1 MRNCRPV
8 TFTYVNSRT
17 DGPTA
22 KKEKD
27 IGLLDS
33 ILGSLGGGS
42 AQGGSPLL
50 KLALQLVQQNG
61 GLEGLLA
68 KLQQAGLA
76 DKAASWVGTGEN
88 LPVSADEL
96 GKALGAGS
104 LGDLAGKLGLSQG
117 DALSGLTSLLP
128 TLVDKM
134 TPGGQVPAEGN
145 DILSQVLASMSDQ
158 PGRR

>member
-1 MRNCRPV
+1 M
-8 TFTYVNSRT
+8 
-17 DGPTA
+17 
-22 KKEKD
+22 
-27 IGLLDS
+27 GLLDS

-42 AQGGSPLL
+42 AREGSPLL

-68 KLQQAGLA
+68 KFRQAGLA

-88 LPVSADEL
+88 QPVSADEL
-96 GKALGAGS
+96 GRALGAGS
-104 LGDLAGKLGLSQG
+104 LGDLAGQMGLSQR

-158 PGRR
+158 PGRG